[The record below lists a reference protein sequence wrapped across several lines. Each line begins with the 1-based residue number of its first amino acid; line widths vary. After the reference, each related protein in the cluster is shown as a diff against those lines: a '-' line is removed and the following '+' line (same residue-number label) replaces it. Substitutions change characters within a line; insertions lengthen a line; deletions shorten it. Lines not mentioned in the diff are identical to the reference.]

1 MIGSKAQKEK
11 KIEAEKECK
20 FLKEFNTRQLGRIGS
35 EFLFKKLNWLEFV
48 IKFSTDDK
56 RTRLKR

>member
-1 MIGSKAQKEK
+1 MKK
-11 KIEAEKECK
+11 KIEAEK